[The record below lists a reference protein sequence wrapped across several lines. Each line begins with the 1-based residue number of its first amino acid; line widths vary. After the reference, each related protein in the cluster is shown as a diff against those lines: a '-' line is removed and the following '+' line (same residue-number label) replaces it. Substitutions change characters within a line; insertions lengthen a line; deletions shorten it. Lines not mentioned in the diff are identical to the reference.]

1 MLSWSFCVQ
10 KKPCSKSY
18 TLCHVNFQDFSRT
31 TGKQEPTSGLASQQ
45 LSRLPSDEHLC
56 LSPPWNE
63 EDDGPVGVSYILL
76 FTIWHWHLQYKSFL
90 VHSCVLILFSINLYW
105 NLPWTFRCF
114 NSFQFTGIQVTIIVI
129 VLSIM

>member
-1 MLSWSFCVQ
+1 MQ

-76 FTIWHWHLQYKSFL
+76 FTIRQIGIYSISHSLFTRAYSSCSQSTCIEICLEHLD
-90 VHSCVLILFSINLYW
+90 VLIHFNL
-105 NLPWTFRCF
+105 LA
-114 NSFQFTGIQVTIIVI
+114 SK
-129 VLSIM
+129 

>member
-1 MLSWSFCVQ
+1 MKFLCA

-18 TLCHVNFQDFSRT
+18 TLCHINFQDFSRT

-63 EDDGPVGVSYILL
+63 EDDGPVEVSYILL
-76 FTIWHWHLQYKSFL
+76 LFTTRHCQGTHL
-90 VHSCVLILFSINLYW
+90 
-105 NLPWTFRCF
+105 
-114 NSFQFTGIQVTIIVI
+114 
-129 VLSIM
+129 VLSQLVLKFALNIKKF